1 MVVSLANEDCHA
13 CALDVHCTRELISAV
28 IHRNRRNDRSKF
40 DEVLRCQMMRSTS
53 VASCGVVDAVL
64 EISRRLHLQS
74 FNHGDN
80 TIISVPMNA
89 APIRCLVMFRVAVLD
104 YSRQPESSIDA
115 YKNDSSVLM

>member
-1 MVVSLANEDCHA
+1 MANEDCHA

-74 FNHGDN
+74 FNQGD
-80 TIISVPMNA
+80 TTTTFVLMED
-89 APIRCLVMFRVAVLD
+89 APILMFRINVLSTRLIS
-104 YSRQPESSIDA
+104 SRGLARISEE
-115 YKNDSSVLM
+115 DSG